1 MHSGHTTVAP
11 RTSKCCRSAHATQLT
26 VACLLRNTLRKSLNG
41 RARPSPGGATAGS
54 SRPRRTAAAS
64 ISSSAIPVL
73 EVLDARASSDPSTR
87 PCRCQ
92 SFVLDQCVIPAAGVV
107 AVSVGDVPVAEVCR
121 DLLELLVEVS
131 DGRSSQGRDHPAAVV
146 LAAAA
151 ATVAGMT
158 GYTAMS
164 GWVADVPEVVVA
176 DPYRRVGALPAGR
189 PSRSTIWRVCTDA
202 DAQALDSGTS
212 GRLGRG
218 MAAGTGAD
226 DRQGSA
232 PPPLMQVRLD
242 GKTVR
247 GAKGNDGDQLHLLA
261 ALSGTAESGAPRGV
275 LAQAEVTG
283 AKTNE
288 PATARDLLDVLDLTG
303 VTVTADALHTVKAT
317 AELICQRGGQFVFAV
332 KENRR
337 ALFDTL
343 NALSWADTPIAYS
356 SVDTGHGR
364 ITRRTIQVLP
374 APPDLPFP
382 HVNQVW
388 LIERY
393 VTDTTGRHLSAVA
406 QLGVASHTPHQAGP
420 ADLAGYVQGHWAIE
434 ALHWI
439 RDTCYREDHSTVR
452 TRSGPRILA
461 SLRNLAINALRL
473 AGRPD
478 ITEATRWASRHMT
491 RPFAILELTK

>member
-1 MHSGHTTVAP
+1 M
-11 RTSKCCRSAHATQLT
+11 
-26 VACLLRNTLRKSLNG
+26 
-41 RARPSPGGATAGS
+41 
-54 SRPRRTAAAS
+54 
-64 ISSSAIPVL
+64 
-73 EVLDARASSDPSTR
+73 
-87 PCRCQ
+87 
-92 SFVLDQCVIPAAGVV
+92 DQCVIPAASAV
-107 AVSVGDVPVAEVCR
+107 AAVPVGDVPIGQVCR

-146 LAAAA
+146 LALAAA

-176 DPYRRVGALPAGR
+176 DLYRRVGALPAGR

-202 DAQALDSGTS
+202 DAQALDSVIGAWTS
-212 GRLGRG
+212 SRLGRD
-218 MAAGTGAD
+218 MAADTGAD

-232 PPPLMQVRLD
+232 PRSPLTQVRLD

-261 ALSGTAESGAPRGV
+261 ALSGTAESGAPRVV

-288 PATARDLLDVLDLTG
+288 PATARDLLDALDLTG

-317 AELICQRGGQFVFAV
+317 ADLIRQRGGQFVFTV
-332 KENRR
+332 KENRP

-343 NALSWADTPIAYS
+343 NTLPWADTPIAYS

-382 HVNQVW
+382 HVNQAW

-420 ADLAGYVQGHWAIE
+420 ADLAGYVQDHWAIE

>member
-1 MHSGHTTVAP
+1 M
-11 RTSKCCRSAHATQLT
+11 
-26 VACLLRNTLRKSLNG
+26 
-41 RARPSPGGATAGS
+41 
-54 SRPRRTAAAS
+54 
-64 ISSSAIPVL
+64 
-73 EVLDARASSDPSTR
+73 
-87 PCRCQ
+87 
-92 SFVLDQCVIPAAGVV
+92 DQCVIPAAGAVA
-107 AVSVGDVPVAEVCR
+107 AVSVGDVPVGQVCR

-146 LAAAA
+146 LALAAA

-176 DPYRRVGALPAGR
+176 DLYRRVGALPAGR

-202 DAQALDSGTS
+202 DAQALDAVIGAWTS
-212 GRLGRG
+212 SRLGRD
-218 MAAGTGAD
+218 MAADTGAD

-232 PPPLMQVRLD
+232 PRSPLMQVRLD

-261 ALSGTAESGAPRGV
+261 TLSGTAESGAARVV

-288 PATARDLLDVLDLTG
+288 PATARDLLDALDLTG

-317 AELICQRGGQFVFAV
+317 ADLIRQRGGQFVFAV

-343 NALSWADTPIAYS
+343 NALPWTDTPIAYS

-382 HVNQVW
+382 HVNQAW
-388 LIERY
+388 LIERH

-406 QLGVASHTPHQAGP
+406 QLGVASNTPHQAGP

-461 SLRNLAINALRL
+461 SPRNLAINALRL

-478 ITEATRWASRHMT
+478 TTEATRWASRHMT